1 MSTADETQAEGQ
13 YESKRE
19 SDLSRVAKVKRLL
32 SEIEL
37 ASSTERDWRIEAQK
51 AIDIYR
57 AEKEGEGQ
65 RFNIVFSN
73 VQTSCPSL
81 YNSTPSPDV
90 RTRYSSDDEVARVS
104 GQAIERVLSYSAD
117 QYSFDDVIKG
127 CVQDRELPGRGQA
140 RVRYAPYTYQG
151 KTYQEV
157 NSEHVPW
164 KHYLQGPALTFPDV
178 PWVAF
183 EHFLTREQLMQLSPE
198 RGGSIELDYSITG
211 NDKQKADD
219 APNVYKRARVWEYWE
234 KATRKV
240 YWLAASYKAD
250 TIREDDDPLGLIGFF
265 PVPSPLY
272 AIKTTG
278 TMVPVCPYR
287 IIFPLVEELEEI
299 TVRIQ
304 ALIRVCKWRGIRHPA
319 IPSFERL
326 EEAVDGELIAP
337 LDGGDLLGLI
347 QAGGLDKYIWL
358 MPVDQIVKVLQQLY
372 TQREQIKQTIFE
384 VSGLADIM
392 RGQSD
397 PNETLG
403 AQEIKANFGT
413 MRLQD
418 AQKDVQRFCRDIFR
432 LKAEIACNMFD
443 SQNLAM
449 MTGLNLPSRQDVM
462 GAKSRLQQIQQMAAN
477 APQLPPQGQQ
487 GAPGQPMP
495 MGAGAP
501 PAPPQPSPEDMELAD
516 KVSWEDVLET
526 LKSGVMRSYRIDI
539 ETDSTILGDTKQNQ
553 QTASAFLDGT
563 GKFMQSVAPMV
574 QVGAMTMDVA
584 IDLYSS
590 IVRRS
595 FKLGKQAE
603 DALARWAHEAEKK
616 AKNPQPQPPSPEEVK
631 AQMAMQQMQAQM
643 QMDQQKHGMDMEA
656 LQAKSAAAQQATQA
670 KAAADQQSLQ
680 IEMGVKQQD
689 HQIDAAKMQM
699 ETQANQQT
707 AYQAFALQQEQARQE
722 MMNAQREAAI
732 EEYMARRRAAHED
745 ESMARDSYYG
755 ERQAQMAERMAAQKH
770 EQAMAQAKAK
780 ASQQARPN

>member
-1 MSTADETQAEGQ
+1 MAMTGIDDSQAEGQ

-19 SDLSRVAKVKRLL
+19 SDASKVNKVKRLL
-32 SEIEL
+32 AEIEL
-37 ASSTERDWRIEAQK
+37 AGNAEKPWRHEAQK
-51 AIDIYR
+51 AVDIYR
-57 AEKEGEGQ
+57 AENEGEGQ
-65 RFNIVFSN
+65 RFNIVYSN

-90 RTRYSSDDEVARVS
+90 RTRYSSDDEVARIA

-117 QYSFDDVIKG
+117 QYSFDDVIKA

-140 RVRYAPYTYQG
+140 RVRYAPYLYQG

-157 NSEHVPW
+157 NCEHVPW
-164 KHYLQGPALTFPDV
+164 KHYLQGPSLTFADV

-183 EHFLTREQLMQLSPE
+183 EHFLTREQLMMLSPE
-198 RGGSIELDYSITG
+198 KGGSIELDYSITG
-211 NDKQKADD
+211 TDKQKADE
-219 APNVYKRARVWEYWE
+219 APNVFKRARVWEYWE
-234 KATRKV
+234 KSTRKV
-240 YWLAASYKAD
+240 YWLAASFKAD
-250 TIREDDDPLGLIGFF
+250 TIREDDDPLGLIQFF

-347 QAGGLDKYIWL
+347 QGGGLDKFIWL

-372 TQREQIKQTIFE
+372 VQREQIKQTIFE

-432 LKAEIACNMFD
+432 LKAEIACNLFD

-462 GAKSRLQQIQQMAAN
+462 GAKSRLQQIQQMASQ
-477 APQLPPQGQQ
+477 APQIGPPQGGQA
-487 GAPGQPMP
+487 GAPGSPP
-495 MGAGAP
+495 TGAGAP
-501 PAPPQPSPEDMELAD
+501 QQPPQELVDLAGQ
-516 KVSWEDVLET
+516 VSWEDVLET

-539 ETDSTILGDTKQNQ
+539 ETDSTILGDVKQNQ

-603 DALARWAHEAEKK
+603 DALARWAHDAEKK
-616 AKNPQPQPPSPEEVK
+616 AKNPQPPPPSPDEIK
-631 AQMAMQQMQAQM
+631 AKMEMQQMQAQM
-643 QMDQQKHGMDMEA
+643 QMAREQHGMEMQKMQAGMAADQQ
-656 LQAKSAAAQQATQA
+656 SQQIDLAG
-670 KAAADQQSLQ
+670 KQQSLQ
-680 IEMGVKQQD
+680 IES
-689 HQIDAAKMQM
+689 AKSQM
-699 ETQANQQT
+699 EMQSDQQK
-707 AYQAFALQQEQARQE
+707 AYHDFALQQEQSRQE
-722 MMNAQREAAI
+722 MMSAQRDAAI
-732 EEYMARRRAAHED
+732 EEYMARRKASHED
-745 ESMARDSYYG
+745 EAMARDSYYG
-755 ERQAQMAERMAAQKH
+755 ERQAQMDERMAAQKH
-770 EQAMAQAKAK
+770 QQAMEQAKQK
-780 ASQQARPN
+780 ASQQGARQ